1 MVNPTIDLFIQ
12 FFLMILLAA
21 GMFAVM
27 IWIVHLLMPTSHN
40 PNKGIP
46 YECGV
51 RPVGDARVP
60 YNVHYY
66 LVAVLFVLFDM
77 EAVFMFPWAV
87 VLRTLGVV
95 ALVDM
100 FVFVAI
106 LLVGFVYAWKKGAL
120 SWE

>member
-1 MVNPTIDLFIQ
+1 VVNPTIDLFIQ

-27 IWIVHLLMPTSHN
+27 IWIVHLLMPTSRN

-106 LLVGFVYAWKKGAL
+106 LLVGFIYAWKKGAL

>member
-27 IWIVHLLMPTSHN
+27 IWIVHLLMPTSRN

-106 LLVGFVYAWKKGAL
+106 LLVGFIYAWKKGAL